1 MKAQE
6 KREMRKIAIPTDLS
20 VNAQNAFEYALSLFN
35 EPSIF
40 YLLHAYAEA
49 VFLPE
54 IVDLPQEKIEEKKSS
69 TSKSCQEKLEQLIEN
84 IKNKYPNSQHK
95 FVSQTKCGYLL
106 DEVNNLVNTENI
118 DVLVMG
124 TRGQTNDRNLTFG
137 SNTLQVIKQVQC
149 PVLCI
154 PESFQYKTPK
164 RILFPTNYMIPY
176 QERELKLVD
185 EISRYY
191 NAEIHMLYV
200 SDFNLS
206 SARQKDNKAF
216 LEDMIDSES
225 IYFHQV
231 KASSKTH
238 TFNEQIEKMNIDL
251 LVMVNSRHTYLES
264 LLEKSTIDK
273 IGLQPKIPFLILQ
286 NFIRNEV

>member
-1 MKAQE
+1 
-6 KREMRKIAIPTDLS
+6 MRKIAIPTDLS
-20 VNAQNAFEYALSLFN
+20 LNAQNAFEYAVSLFN
-35 EPSIF
+35 EPSVF
-40 YLLHAYAEA
+40 YLLHVYAEA

-54 IVDLPQEKIEEKKSS
+54 NSNLPTDKLEHKNKL
-69 TSKSCQEKLEQLIEN
+69 TSQKCQERLTQLIEN
-84 IKNKYPNSQHK
+84 IKNNYPSSQHE
-95 FVSQTKCGYLL
+95 FVTQTKCGYLL
-106 DEVNNLVNTENI
+106 DEVNNLVKAENI
-118 DVLVMG
+118 DLLVMG
-124 TRGQTNDRNLTFG
+124 TRGETNDRNLTFG

-154 PESFQYKTPK
+154 PETYQYKTPK
-164 RILFPTNYMIPY
+164 KLLFPTNYMIPY
-176 QERELKLVD
+176 QERELKLV
-185 EISRYY
+185 EELSRYY

-200 SDFNLS
+200 SDFNMS
-206 SARQKDNKAF
+206 SSRQKDNKAF
-216 LEDMIDSES
+216 LEDVIDSES

-238 TFNEQIEKMNIDL
+238 TFNKQIEKMNIDL

-286 NFIRNEV
+286 NFIRTEV